1 MIDLKKIISLLVV
14 SLLLFGCGANTAKNA
29 VETYLKKY
37 KTLDSEVLVDLE
49 STIEKE
55 NLNDHQSEAYR
66 DILKKQYQDLSY
78 EITEEEYDEDVSYVS
93 VKIEVYDLY
102 KAQENASYYLQNNP
116 NEFNDENGEYSVD
129 KFLDYKLEQMKN
141 MTDRVEYTITFTVT
155 KEDDKYVVSQPTEND
170 LKKIHGVYNYDLD

>member
-78 EITEEEYDEDVSYVS
+78 EITEEEYN
-93 VKIEVYDLY
+93 KQLI
-102 KAQENASYYLQNNP
+102 P
-116 NEFNDENGEYSVD
+116 
-129 KFLDYKLEQMKN
+129 
-141 MTDRVEYTITFTVT
+141 I
-155 KEDDKYVVSQPTEND
+155 
-170 LKKIHGVYNYDLD
+170 NYDLAKYNVVTNSAMIVLLVLYFACYFLQIYYFQF